1 MRSTDLAQILAAN
14 NTRVVGWAMFV
25 RSGVWIILAIANQV
39 LASLV
44 VARLSLRSALRK
56 LLKLKFHTSLV
67 AVNHAT
73 LILLVRET
81 HHWR

>member
-1 MRSTDLAQILAAN
+1 MRLMDLAQISAAD

-25 RSGVWIILAIANQV
+25 RSGVWIILAIANRV

-73 LILLVRET
+73 SMLLAS
-81 HHWR
+81 